1 MRINSLFFVL
11 FLGFM
16 GCVSSRQFK
25 ELESQKSSLQR
36 MSDSLLALSANQSG
50 ELGHLR
56 VSHTQLSDEVAGL
69 RLDTSETGSQF
80 RRLQHA
86 FQEASNQNVMLEE
99 NYKKLLKGR
108 ESEATEMMNQ
118 LREARAQLLQREDSV
133 LALEKALKAKIAR
146 LNELEEILARRDREM
161 QALRSTVSK
170 ALKSYEGA
178 GLTVQLRNGK
188 VYVSLSEKLL
198 FASGST
204 SVAENGKKAL
214 TQLGQ
219 ALNADTTLQILV
231 EGHTDDVPMKP
242 APNLQ
247 DNWDLSV
254 LRATSIVRILVKE
267 GGVNRSRITASGKG
281 EFSPVVPNDTPENK
295 ARNRRTEIVLSPKL
309 DALYD
314 LVN

>member
-1 MRINSLFFVL
+1 MRLLSLVFVL
-11 FLGFM
+11 TLALG

-25 ELESQKSSLQR
+25 EMEMQKIALQK

-50 ELGHLR
+50 ELGNLR
-56 VSHTQLSDEVAGL
+56 VSHTQLTEEVAAL
-69 RLDTSETGSQF
+69 RSDTIEIGDQF
-80 RRLQHA
+80 RRLQQA
-86 FQEASNQNVMLEE
+86 FQESSKQNQMLED
-99 NYKKLLKGR
+99 NYRKLLKGR

-118 LREARAQLLQREDSV
+118 LREARTQLLQREDSV
-133 LALEKALKAKIAR
+133 LALERVLNTKIVR
-146 LNELEEILARRDREM
+146 LNEMEEILARRDREM
-161 QALRSTVSK
+161 QALRSTVAK

-188 VYVSLSEKLL
+188 VYISLSEKLL

-204 SVAENGKKAL
+204 AVADNGKKAL

-242 APNLQ
+242 TMNLQ

-254 LRATSIVRILVKE
+254 LRATSIVRILVKD
-267 GGVNRSRITASGKG
+267 GGVNRNRITASGKG
-281 EFSPVVPNDTPENK
+281 EFSPLMPNDTPENK
-295 ARNRRTEIVLSPKL
+295 ARNRRTEIILSPNL
-309 DALYD
+309 DMLYD
-314 LVN
+314 LVK

>member
-1 MRINSLFFVL
+1 MRFINLFVVL
-11 FLGFM
+11 TLGLG

-25 ELESQKSSLQR
+25 ELEMQKLAFQK

-50 ELGHLR
+50 ELGNLR
-56 VSHTQLSDEVAGL
+56 VSHAQLTEEVAVL
-69 RLDTSETGSQF
+69 RADTLETGGQY

-86 FQEASNQNVMLEE
+86 FQEASKQNQMLED
-99 NYKKLLKGR
+99 NYRKLLKGR

-118 LREARAQLLQREDSV
+118 LRDARSQLLQREDSV
-133 LALEKALKAKIAR
+133 LSLEKALMAKIAR

-161 QALRSTVSK
+161 QALRSTVAK

-178 GLTVQLRNGK
+178 GLSVQLRNGK

-204 SVAENGKKAL
+204 AVAENGKKAL

-242 APNLQ
+242 AQNLQ

-281 EFSPVVPNDTPENK
+281 EFSPLAPNDTPENK
-295 ARNRRTEIVLSPKL
+295 ARNRRTEIILSPKL
-309 DALYD
+309 DMLYD
-314 LVN
+314 LVK

>member
-1 MRINSLFFVL
+1 MRLLSLVFVL
-11 FLGFM
+11 TLALG

-25 ELESQKSSLQR
+25 EMEMQKIALQK

-50 ELGHLR
+50 ELGNLR
-56 VSHTQLSDEVAGL
+56 VSHTQLTEEVAAL
-69 RLDTSETGSQF
+69 RSDTIKIGDQF
-80 RRLQHA
+80 RRLQQA
-86 FQEASNQNVMLEE
+86 FQESSKQNQMLED
-99 NYKKLLKGR
+99 NYRKLLKGR

-118 LREARAQLLQREDSV
+118 LREARTQLLQREDSV
-133 LALEKALKAKIAR
+133 LALERVLNTKIVR
-146 LNELEEILARRDREM
+146 LNEMEEILARRDREM
-161 QALRSTVSK
+161 QALRSTVAK

-188 VYVSLSEKLL
+188 VYISLSEKLL

-204 SVAENGKKAL
+204 AVADNGKKAL

-242 APNLQ
+242 TMNLQ

-254 LRATSIVRILVKE
+254 LRATSIVRILVKD
-267 GGVNRSRITASGKG
+267 GGVNRNRITASGKG
-281 EFSPVVPNDTPENK
+281 EFSPLMPNDTPENK
-295 ARNRRTEIVLSPKL
+295 ARNRRTEIILSPNL
-309 DALYD
+309 DMLYD
-314 LVN
+314 LVK

>member
-1 MRINSLFFVL
+1 MQFKV
-11 FLGFM
+11 FLGLVSLVM
-16 GCVSSRQFK
+16 VGCVSSKQFK
-25 ELESQKSSLQR
+25 ELESQKNRLQS
-36 MSDSLLALSANQSG
+36 MSDSLLALSENQSG
-50 ELGHLR
+50 ELGNLR
-56 VSHTQLSDEVAGL
+56 VSHGQLSSEVANL
-69 RLDTSETGSQF
+69 RNDTSSTGNQL
-80 RRLQHA
+80 RRLQNLNA
-86 FQEASNQNVMLEE
+86 ETSRQNQLLEE
-99 NYKKLLKGR
+99 NYKKVLKGR
-108 ESEATEMMNQ
+108 ETEATEMMNQ
-118 LREARAQLLQREDSV
+118 LREARTQLLQREDSV
-133 LALEKALKAKIAR
+133 LALEKALKSKIAR

-178 GLTVQLRNGK
+178 GLTVQVRNGK

-204 SVAENGKKAL
+204 AVAENGRKAL

-242 APNLQ
+242 ALNLQ

-281 EFSPVVPNDTPENK
+281 EYSPVAPNDTPENK

>member
-1 MRINSLFFVL
+1 MQFKIFSILISLIL
-11 FLGFM
+11 F
-16 GCVSSRQFK
+16 GCVSSKQFK
-25 ELESQKSSLQR
+25 ELESQKNSLQK
-36 MSDSLLALSANQSG
+36 MSDSLLALSETQAG
-50 ELGHLR
+50 ELGNLR
-56 VSHTQLSDEVAGL
+56 VSHAQLSSEVAAL
-69 RLDTSETGSQF
+69 RNDTSTTGNQL
-80 RRLQHA
+80 RRLQNAHA
-86 FQEASNQNVMLEE
+86 ETNRQNQLLEE
-99 NYKKLLKGR
+99 NYRKVLKGR

-133 LALEKALKAKIAR
+133 LALEKALKSKIAR

-161 QALRSTVSK
+161 QALRTTVSK

-178 GLTVQLRNGK
+178 GLTVQVRNGK

-204 SVAENGKKAL
+204 AVAENGRKAL

-242 APNLQ
+242 ALNLQ

-267 GGVNRSRITASGKG
+267 GGVNRARITASGKG
-281 EFSPVVPNDTPENK
+281 EYSPVVPNDSPENK

>member
-1 MRINSLFFVL
+1 MRFKFLFFFL
-11 FLGFM
+11 FFGLM

-25 ELESQKSSLQR
+25 ELEAQKNTLQR

-50 ELGHLR
+50 ELGNLR
-56 VSHTQLSDEVAGL
+56 VSQMQLSDEMAGL
-69 RLDTSETGSQF
+69 RLDTSARGGQL
-80 RRLQHA
+80 RRLQHS
-86 FQEASNQNVMLEE
+86 FQEASEQNKMLEE

-118 LREARAQLLQREDSV
+118 LREARTQLLQREDSV

-161 QALRSTVSK
+161 QALRATVAK

-204 SVAENGKKAL
+204 AVADNGKKAL

-219 ALNADTTLQILV
+219 ALNADTSLHILV
-231 EGHTDDVPMKP
+231 EGHTDDVPMKS

-267 GGVNRSRITASGKG
+267 GGVDRGRITASGKG
-281 EFSPVVPNDTPENK
+281 EYSPVAPNDTPENK
-295 ARNRRTEIVLSPKL
+295 AKNRRTEIILSPKL
-309 DALYD
+309 DMLYD
-314 LVN
+314 LVK